1 MIVATSELALVTR
14 TSSVAVI
21 AVIILAT
28 RCAVIRMV
36 VLMVAVEVVLGSA
49 AWIAFHNISVPLKLY
64 SDLLVYKLEERV
76 LVHLIVEVVRLVCPL
91 FKPWTRHI

>member
-1 MIVATSELALVTR
+1 LIVATSELALVTR

-36 VLMVAVEVVLGSA
+36 VLMVAVEVVLGCD
-49 AWIAFHNISVPLKLY
+49 AWIAFHNISVPLKLD

-91 FKPWTRHI
+91 FKPWTRHL